1 MRISRQKLFS
11 IIEYLKAPD
20 YKTFLKENPKA
31 APVDKLVK
39 LYPKVLA
46 LSRKYKVCDV
56 PYAPDPDVDVVW
68 NTWVESKND
77 LYWREY
83 YPVLSWTDD
92 NYHSDLYF
100 HMPTSTWIEI
110 DGERYTVH
118 TENQLKTG
126 EYVASDTLLKGDKH
140 NYSGLLAILCRKE
153 GELYDSKFEA
163 EVLEDRIK
171 LFEKQ
176 PITKILCIIGF
187 FLQLYITSM
196 TPTLLSSKVREAIDL
211 TRKDIETSAK
221 NGEVSKRS
229 MRSAIRKLRKLEKSI
244 NSI

>member
-1 MRISRQKLFS
+1 MDKNEN
-11 IIEYLKAPD
+11 IIDLGVWNVPKSWDEVTLKMYSDIERFYEDKEENLDVRKILHILTNHTEDEINMLPLEFLE
-20 YKTFLKENPKA
+20 KIMGSLTFLQEPIKEEEPRN
-31 APVDKLVK
+31 
-39 LYPKVLA
+39 
-46 LSRKYKVCDV
+46 
-56 PYAPDPDVDVVW
+56 
-68 NTWVESKND
+68 
-77 LYWREY
+77 
-83 YPVLSWTDD
+83 
-92 NYHSDLYF
+92 
-100 HMPTSTWIEI
+100 WIEI

-126 EYVASDTLLKGDKH
+126 EYIASDTALKGDRH
-140 NYSGLLAILCRKE
+140 NYAAILAILCRKE

-196 TPTLLSSKVREAIDL
+196 TPTLLSSKIREAIDL

-221 NGEVSKRS
+221 NGELSKRS
-229 MRSAIRKLRKLEKSI
+229 MKSLEKKLRKLEKSI
-244 NSI
+244 SSI